1 MTDADEQREQVA
13 AELIRSARA
22 ALDEGG
28 YARCLEILKQAAEI
42 PPTAEAAREI
52 DRLRQAAGE
61 ARLRERTR
69 ADEARDRAAQ
79 GQRSAA
85 AADAERHAPALWN
98 EASAK
103 WAEARATLAR
113 EQYDKGAETFDAA
126 TALYKQAESQ
136 AREVRRGRRER
147 ARAEEAG
154 DRAGEGQRRAA
165 AAEADR
171 HAPALWNEASAKSA
185 EAQAALAREQYA
197 EGAEAF
203 DAATALYHQADSQA
217 REALGHQRDQVE
229 QARLTLAERRRS
241 ALAADA
247 ASHAPSDWKDAEAS
261 AASGEVAFARET
273 YTEAG
278 QVFAQAVALYS
289 RAEERA
295 REVIR
300 TLDIARAEAEKGRQ
314 AAALAWRAATQ
325 AHASKYA
332 AESLRAAENTE
343 AQATAAFNRREY
355 ALASSTFAEAR
366 RQFTAA
372 AQMASVAADAEA
384 RRVEAMM
391 SDARRSLE
399 SGDVAACLRQ
409 LAVVV
414 ALRPGHPAAEELR
427 EQAEKR
433 LRQVE
438 AAAAGAEP
446 ADHEVAGDGQGNTTA
461 PAPAA
466 PTTVVEPQARDRA
479 VSSVEP
485 ARKIPDAT
493 GLGPAIPR
501 EAPAVTG
508 SPAATRPFAATSGAG
523 DIGSR
528 RDRARAHDLPAASG
542 RRPRPFGTKA
552 AAIVLGG
559 LAAIV
564 IVASVLVIF
573 FRPSGGPP
581 LVSSPAPEAGVP
593 RPVAR
598 PAEPASPQAPV
609 TPTSPPR
616 PIAPSPE
623 PPAARTAVDGL
634 RKQALAARDEAARV
648 DTDRLAP
655 SEFAA
660 AAQKMREGDA
670 ALDQQDM
677 AKAQQR
683 YREALE
689 GYGLARAEANRTAAL
704 TKTLIE
710 TRVVASQAADAR
722 RAAELVDAPRRAPA
736 LWAKASSAQG
746 KAEDA
751 LKQGEFGQA
760 QILFVEAE
768 KAYRAAKT
776 AVEGEDRRR

>member
-1 MTDADEQREQVA
+1 
-13 AELIRSARA
+13 
-22 ALDEGG
+22 
-28 YARCLEILKQAAEI
+28 
-42 PPTAEAAREI
+42 
-52 DRLRQAAGE
+52 
-61 ARLRERTR
+61 
-69 ADEARDRAAQ
+69 
-79 GQRSAA
+79 
-85 AADAERHAPALWN
+85 
-98 EASAK
+98 
-103 WAEARATLAR
+103 LAR

-154 DRAGEGQRRAA
+154 DRAAEGQRRAA
-165 AAEADR
+165 AAEAER

-197 EGAEAF
+197 EGAETF
-203 DAATALYHQADSQA
+203 DAATALYHQAESQA

-261 AASGEVAFARET
+261 AASGEAAFARET

-278 QVFAQAVALYS
+278 QAFAQAVALYS

-295 REVIR
+295 LEVIR

-343 AQATAAFNRREY
+343 AQANAAFNRREY

-466 PTTVVEPQARDRA
+466 PTTV
-479 VSSVEP
+479 
-485 ARKIPDAT
+485 
-493 GLGPAIPR
+493 
-501 EAPAVTG
+501 
-508 SPAATRPFAATSGAG
+508 
-523 DIGSR
+523 
-528 RDRARAHDLPAASG
+528 
-542 RRPRPFGTKA
+542 
-552 AAIVLGG
+552 
-559 LAAIV
+559 
-564 IVASVLVIF
+564 
-573 FRPSGGPP
+573 
-581 LVSSPAPEAGVP
+581 
-593 RPVAR
+593 
-598 PAEPASPQAPV
+598 
-609 TPTSPPR
+609 
-616 PIAPSPE
+616 
-623 PPAARTAVDGL
+623 
-634 RKQALAARDEAARV
+634 
-648 DTDRLAP
+648 
-655 SEFAA
+655 
-660 AAQKMREGDA
+660 
-670 ALDQQDM
+670 
-677 AKAQQR
+677 
-683 YREALE
+683 
-689 GYGLARAEANRTAAL
+689 
-704 TKTLIE
+704 
-710 TRVVASQAADAR
+710 
-722 RAAELVDAPRRAPA
+722 
-736 LWAKASSAQG
+736 
-746 KAEDA
+746 
-751 LKQGEFGQA
+751 
-760 QILFVEAE
+760 
-768 KAYRAAKT
+768 
-776 AVEGEDRRR
+776 

>member
-1 MTDADEQREQVA
+1 MTDADEQRQQVA

-113 EQYDKGAETFDAA
+113 EQYDKGAEMFDAA

-154 DRAGEGQRRAA
+154 DRAAEGQRRAA
-165 AAEADR
+165 AAEAER

-203 DAATALYHQADSQA
+203 DAATALYHQAESQA
-217 REALGHQRDQVE
+217 GETVGHQRDQVE

-261 AASGEVAFARET
+261 AASGEAAFARET
-273 YTEAG
+273 YTDAG
-278 QVFAQAVALYS
+278 PAFAQAVALYS

-466 PTTVVEPQARDRA
+466 PTTVAEPQARDRA

-485 ARKIPDAT
+485 AQKIPDAT
-493 GLGPAIPR
+493 GRGPAIPR

-508 SPAATRPFAATSGAG
+508 SAAATQPFAATSGAG

-528 RDRARAHDLPAASG
+528 RDRTRAHDLPTASG

-559 LAAIV
+559 VAAIV

-581 LVSSPAPEAGVP
+581 LVSPPEPQAGVA
-593 RPVAR
+593 RPVTR
-598 PAEPASPQAPV
+598 PAEPAAPQAPV
-609 TPTSPPR
+609 APTSPPR
-616 PIAPSPE
+616 PIAQSPE

-634 RKQALAARDEAARV
+634 RKQVLAARDEAARA

-689 GYGLARAEANRTAAL
+689 GYGLARAEASRTAAL

-776 AVEGEDRRR
+776 AAEGEDRRR

>member
-98 EASAK
+98 EASA
-103 WAEARATLAR
+103 R
-113 EQYDKGAETFDAA
+113 
-126 TALYKQAESQ
+126 
-136 AREVRRGRRER
+136 
-147 ARAEEAG
+147 
-154 DRAGEGQRRAA
+154 
-165 AAEADR
+165 
-171 HAPALWNEASAKSA
+171 SA

-197 EGAEAF
+197 EGAETF

-278 QVFAQAVALYS
+278 QAFAQAVALYS

-295 REVIR
+295 LEVIR

-372 AQMASVAADAEA
+372 AQMASVA
-384 RRVEAMM
+384 
-391 SDARRSLE
+391 
-399 SGDVAACLRQ
+399 
-409 LAVVV
+409 
-414 ALRPGHPAAEELR
+414 
-427 EQAEKR
+427 
-433 LRQVE
+433 
-438 AAAAGAEP
+438 
-446 ADHEVAGDGQGNTTA
+446 
-461 PAPAA
+461 
-466 PTTVVEPQARDRA
+466 
-479 VSSVEP
+479 
-485 ARKIPDAT
+485 
-493 GLGPAIPR
+493 
-501 EAPAVTG
+501 
-508 SPAATRPFAATSGAG
+508 
-523 DIGSR
+523 
-528 RDRARAHDLPAASG
+528 
-542 RRPRPFGTKA
+542 
-552 AAIVLGG
+552 
-559 LAAIV
+559 
-564 IVASVLVIF
+564 
-573 FRPSGGPP
+573 
-581 LVSSPAPEAGVP
+581 
-593 RPVAR
+593 
-598 PAEPASPQAPV
+598 
-609 TPTSPPR
+609 
-616 PIAPSPE
+616 
-623 PPAARTAVDGL
+623 
-634 RKQALAARDEAARV
+634 
-648 DTDRLAP
+648 
-655 SEFAA
+655 
-660 AAQKMREGDA
+660 
-670 ALDQQDM
+670 
-677 AKAQQR
+677 
-683 YREALE
+683 
-689 GYGLARAEANRTAAL
+689 
-704 TKTLIE
+704 
-710 TRVVASQAADAR
+710 
-722 RAAELVDAPRRAPA
+722 
-736 LWAKASSAQG
+736 
-746 KAEDA
+746 
-751 LKQGEFGQA
+751 
-760 QILFVEAE
+760 
-768 KAYRAAKT
+768 
-776 AVEGEDRRR
+776 